1 MNTTKIY
8 YFFLSLLLVISSLIP
23 AQVTLIT
30 IGTGTTT
37 NSTTTYPAPYGN
49 WYFGAKH
56 QMIVRAQE
64 LTNAG
69 MSAGNIQSLA
79 FQVATIGG
87 TPLTGFTI
95 KMGNTTKNAWN
106 NNDNFIGS
114 LTTVFNASSYSDI
127 SGWNTHTF
135 SNPFYW
141 DGTSNLIIET
151 CFNNTNFT
159 QNAAMFFSTTTGN
172 TVAYNFQDASG
183 VCGLN
188 QISGI
193 SDGRP
198 NMRFG
203 WQTPNLPPITN
214 FNASATSTCSGIV
227 SFTDASTFSPT
238 SWLWDFGDGNQS
250 TAQNP
255 THTYTTS
262 GTYTVTLTTTNA
274 FGSDVEVKTNYIT
287 VNLTG
292 GFPISACIPNTQNG
306 SLNFGPTNVTFN
318 TINKSST
325 GGSAG
330 YADYTCDQ
338 TTVFAGFSYP
348 FSVTHSTPT
357 FHNCRAWIDWNND
370 GVFNPTTELIASS
383 NSSNS
388 TSATVVIPSNAVLNM
403 PLRMR
408 VIADY
413 DLSADPTPCG
423 NPEYGQAEDYT
434 VFVEQNA
441 APPTANFTSNVIQ
454 TCDGTVNFTDLSTN
468 IPNAWSWEFGD
479 GGISVLKNPTHTYT
493 VSGTYTVQL
502 ISINNFGQD
511 TIIQNNFIT
520 VDLEKDLVDATCEP
534 QTLGECCGYGI
545 YKVVFNTINHSTAGS
560 IDGYQDY
567 SCEKNTVVNNGQNYA
582 IEVRT
587 GTLNPQ
593 DTKVYI
599 DFNNNGTFEGNELVY
614 TKLNAYNPNGVIN
627 IPSTNVTFDT
637 YLRMRVQSDEV
648 GGTIDG
654 CGNHLRGQTED
665 YGVKINGPISVEE
678 ISTVNFVV
686 FPNPTEGMI
695 SIESQKTIES
705 IIVYNLIGEQVTVL
719 NALNTNTLSQ
729 IDVSELAKGVY
740 IIELT
745 TTSGLKA
752 AQKLIIK

>member
-1 MNTTKIY
+1 MNTTNRIL
-8 YFFLSLLLVISSLIP
+8 FLISFILFIHLQFT

-30 IGTGTTT
+30 IGNGTQT

-95 KMGNTTKNAWN
+95 KIGHTTKNAFN
-106 NNDNFIGS
+106 NNDNFVGS

-127 SGWNTHTF
+127 SGWNTHNF
-135 SNPFYW
+135 STPFYW
-141 DGTSNLIIET
+141 NGTSNIVIET
-151 CFNNTNFT
+151 CFNNNNFT
-159 QNAAMFFSTTTGN
+159 QNAAMYFTTTLGN
-172 TVAYNFQDASG
+172 TVGYNFQDASG
-183 VCGLN
+183 VCGLTPVT
-188 QISGI
+188 GI

-203 WQTPNLPPITN
+203 WQTPNLPPVTN

-238 SWLWDFGDGNQS
+238 SWLWNFGDGNQS
-250 TAQNP
+250 TLQNP
-255 THTYTTS
+255 THTYTSS
-262 GTYTVTLTTTNA
+262 GTYTVSLTTTNA
-274 FGSDVEVKTNYIT
+274 FGSDDEVKVNYIS
-287 VNLTG
+287 VNLSG
-292 GFPISACIPNTQNG
+292 GFPVAACIPNTQNG
-306 SLNFGPTNVTFN
+306 ALNFGPTNVTFN
-318 TINKSST
+318 TINKSSAGAST
-325 GGSAG
+325 G

-338 TTVFAGFSYP
+338 TTVFAGYSYTFSA
-348 FSVTHSTPT
+348 THSAPT

-370 GVFNPTTELIASS
+370 GIFHPTNELIASS
-383 NSSNS
+383 NSANS
-388 TSATVVIPSNAVLNM
+388 TAATVVIPSNAVLNQ

-413 DLSADPTPCG
+413 DLSPDPTPCA

-434 VFVEQNA
+434 VIVQQNA
-441 APPTANFTSNVIQ
+441 APPVTNFTSNVTK
-454 TCDGTVNFTDLSTN
+454 TCDGVVQFSDLSTN
-468 IPNAWSWEFGD
+468 IPNAWAWEFGD

-493 VSGTYTVQL
+493 TSGTYTVQL
-502 ISINNFGQD
+502 ISLNSFGQD
-511 TIIQNNFIT
+511 TIIQTNYIT
-520 VDLEKDLVDATCEP
+520 VDLESDLVDAACTP

-545 YKVVFNTINHSTAGS
+545 YKVVFNTINHSTNGAV
-560 IDGYQDY
+560 DGYKDY
-567 SCEKNTVVNNGQNYA
+567 SCEKNTTVDKGQNYA
-582 IEVRT
+582 VEVRT

-593 DTKVYI
+593 DTKIYI
-599 DFNNNGTFEGNELVY
+599 DFNNNGIFESNELVF
-614 TKLNAYNPNGVIN
+614 TKLNSYNPNGIIT
-627 IPSTNVTFDT
+627 IPTSNVTENVF
-637 YLRMRVQSDEV
+637 LRMRVQSDEL

-678 ISTVNFVV
+678 NNTVNFVV

-695 SIESQKTIES
+695 SIESQKSIES
-705 IIVYNLIGEQVTVL
+705 IVVYNLIGEQVIVL
-719 NALNTNTLSQ
+719 NKLNTNTLSQ
-729 IDVSELAKGVY
+729 IDVSELAKGIY

-752 AQKLIIK
+752 SQKLIIK

>member
-1 MNTTKIY
+1 MNASKYI
-8 YFFLSLLLVISSLIP
+8 LISLLFTLFFSSSLS
-23 AQVTLIT
+23 AQTLIT
-30 IGTGTTT
+30 IGTGTQT

-56 QMIVRAQE
+56 QLIVRAQE

-87 TPLTGFTI
+87 VALDGFTI
-95 KMGNTTKNAWN
+95 KIGTTTKNSWN
-106 NNDNFIGS
+106 NNDNFVGG
-114 LTTVFNASSYSDI
+114 LTTVFTSSSYTDI

-135 SNPFYW
+135 SSPFYW
-141 DGTSNLIIET
+141 DGTSNLMIET

-159 QNAAMFFSTTTGN
+159 QNAAMFFTTTTGN
-172 TVAYNFQDASG
+172 TVAFNFQDQSG
-183 VCGLN
+183 VCGIT
-188 QISGI
+188 QTSGI

-203 WQTPNLPPITN
+203 WQSPNLPPVAN

-227 SFTDASTFSPT
+227 AFTDASTFVPT

-262 GTYTVTLTTTNA
+262 GTYTVTLTSTNA
-274 FGSDVEVKTNYIT
+274 FGTDTEVKTNYIV
-287 VNLTG
+287 VNLSG
-292 GFPISACIPNTQNG
+292 GFPVTACIPNTQNT

-318 TINKSST
+318 TINKTST
-325 GGSAG
+325 GGSTG

-338 TTVFAGFSYP
+338 TTVFAGYTYTF
-348 FSVTHSTPT
+348 TAAHSSPT

-370 GVFNPTTELIASS
+370 GVFHPTNELIAAS
-383 NSSNS
+383 NSANS
-388 TSATVVIPSNAVLNM
+388 TTASVIVPSNATLNA

-413 DLSADPTPCG
+413 DLSPDPTPCG

-434 VFVEQNA
+434 VYVEQNA
-441 APPTANFTSNVIQ
+441 APPVTDFTSNVIK
-454 TCDGTVNFTDLSTN
+454 TCDGVVHFSDLSTN
-468 IPNAWSWEFGD
+468 IPNAWAWQFGD
-479 GGISVLKNPTHTYT
+479 GSISVLKNPTHTYT
-493 VSGTYTVQL
+493 ASGTYTVQL
-502 ISINNFGQD
+502 ISINGFGQD
-511 TIIQNNFIT
+511 TLIQTNFIS
-520 VDLEKDLVDATCEP
+520 VDLSSDLVDATCEP

-545 YKVVFNTINHSTAGS
+545 YKVVFNTINHSTGGS

-567 SCEKNTVVNNGQNYA
+567 SCEKNTTVNNGQNYS

-587 GTLNPQ
+587 GTLNQQ

-599 DFNNNGTFEGNELVY
+599 DFNNNGTFESSELVF
-614 TKLNAYNPNGVIN
+614 TKLNAFNPTGTVN
-627 IPSTNVTFDT
+627 IPSTGVTFDT

-648 GGTIDG
+648 GGMIDG

-678 ISTVNFVV
+678 SSSVAFDV
-686 FPNPTEGMI
+686 FPNPTEGQF
-695 SIESQKTIES
+695 SVRTPAEVKTLKI
-705 IIVYNLIGEQVTVL
+705 YNLVGELVYI
-719 NALNTNTLSQ
+719 TNPIATNQLIQ
-729 IDVSELAKGVY
+729 LDVAYLAKGIY
-740 IIELT
+740 IIELL
-745 TTSGLKA
+745 SNEGISSS
-752 AQKLIIK
+752 QKLIIK